1 MPKRRWAVVS
11 ANANPRYAFYLP
23 LVALAWMRV
32 AGMINIFINAWMH
45 PYMTSFAC
53 DSPRMWP
60 KP

>member
-32 AGMINIFINAWMH
+32 AGMIDIFKIEGLG
-45 PYMTSFAC
+45 F
-53 DSPRMWP
+53 RV
-60 KP
+60 